1 MYNKPATNVMIWN
14 VIDKKVDIMRFVTG
28 ENSGTSPIPKT
39 NAALIMPKGW
49 ENIVVGEILSFTAP
63 KK

>member
-1 MYNKPATNVMIWN
+1 MIWN
-14 VIDKKVDIMRFVTG
+14 VFDKKVDIMRFVTG